1 MSDQKCSSCPCSAFS
16 PNTWGALGLG
26 LLYVIFMFF
35 EATTIRWWIM
45 LPLAIVSFILFNIQR
60 GQTSGL
66 EKKISCWGYW
76 AIIIVFIIHD
86 MCLSGQ
92 LVAAYHRLNAAGI
105 PLHG

>member
-1 MSDQKCSSCPCSAFS
+1 MSEQKCSCPCSAFS
-16 PNTWGALGLG
+16 PVTLIAMGLG

-45 LPLAIVSFILFNIQR
+45 VPLAVISFVLFNIQR
-60 GQTSGL
+60 GQTTDL
-66 EKKISCWGYW
+66 EKKVVCWGYW
-76 AIIIVFIIHD
+76 IILLAFIVHD

-92 LVAAYHRLNAAGI
+92 LVAAYHRLSAAGI

>member
-1 MSDQKCSSCPCSAFS
+1 MSDQKCGCPCSAFS
-16 PNTWGALGLG
+16 SMTWAASALG

-45 LPLAIVSFILFNIQR
+45 LPLALISFILFNIQR
-60 GQTSGL
+60 GQTSGT
-66 EKKISCWGYW
+66 EKTLCAWGYW
-76 AIIIVFIIHD
+76 IILIAFIIHD

-92 LVAAYHRLNAAGI
+92 LVAAYQRLTAAGI